1 MLHSCM
7 NWTSATSIGP
17 RPAHPSRMR
26 VLSKHCESTD
36 LSRSPLE
43 GSDLLG
49 KNSSPRPGHLFSSYT
64 IPLSLYC
71 SEFAHCLRAD
81 RGHAGVHFL
90 NRKPAYSVQFLCC
103 ISPFRINICKSVS
116 KQRTSTPF
124 RMNTYEKTR
133 GGGPH
138 TYLLFYHHCH
148 RLCPA
153 RRRRPFGRKLN
164 HAVSLQSPPDLQPRP
179 RRSPARRS
187 FRGT

>member
-90 NRKPAYSVQFLCC
+90 NRKPAYSAQFLCS
-103 ISPFRINICKSVS
+103 ISPFRINTCKSVS

-153 RRRRPFGRKLN
+153 GRRRAFGRKLN
-164 HAVSLQSPPDLQPRP
+164 HAVS
-179 RRSPARRS
+179 
-187 FRGT
+187 

>member
-49 KNSSPRPGHLFSSYT
+49 KNSSPRPGDLFSSYT
-64 IPLSLYC
+64 IPLSLYFC
-71 SEFAHCLRAD
+71 EFAHRLRAD

-90 NRKPAYSVQFLCC
+90 KFLKRKPAYSAQFLCR
-103 ISPFRINICKSVS
+103 INPFRINTCKSAS
-116 KQRTSTPF
+116 KQTTLSPF
-124 RMNTYEKTR
+124 RMNTYEKTPR
-133 GGGPH
+133 GGG
-138 TYLLFYHHCH
+138 LLLTSSSIIIVTAY
-148 RLCPA
+148 A
-153 RRRRPFGRKLN
+153 PFAGGALSGVN
-164 HAVSLQSPPDLQPRP
+164 
-179 RRSPARRS
+179 
-187 FRGT
+187 